1 MAESPHNEALR
12 VYVARRARN
21 QLPGAPLQDF
31 DQLLVQLLPIIY
43 QIRRTPSP
51 VLLGEALQTENE
63 ELYNDVR
70 LRLQSLHPHGGA
82 YDVSWPIRQVL
93 DDVARFI
100 RAYNRLPRHEQQ
112 VIDAF
117 LQDIHD
123 DDMSRMENSN
133 EDGHTY
139 FLFMR
144 VFEIINWNSRHI
156 RLRRVLQF
164 LRFSDVGVDRGR
176 IQGIYGIFDFPNF
189 RDVEEDSV
197 DDDDAVGEDETV
209 QEDDHEDGAVE
220 DDETISVDEDGAVEE
235 DETVQVD
242 DEDGAVEE
250 DDDLFIAIGEGNEDE
265 GGRVDVPAI
274 DDVNVHFD
282 LLDLDHVGVEGV
294 APNHALVGF
303 EAVFHGD
310 DMIGEYILKPW
321 R

>member
-1 MAESPHNEALR
+1 
-12 VYVARRARN
+12 
-21 QLPGAPLQDF
+21 
-31 DQLLVQLLPIIY
+31 
-43 QIRRTPSP
+43 
-51 VLLGEALQTENE
+51 
-63 ELYNDVR
+63 
-70 LRLQSLHPHGGA
+70 LRL
-82 YDVSWPIRQVL
+82 IRELL

-117 LQDIHD
+117 LHNIRD
-123 DDMSRMENSN
+123 DDMSRMENRN

-139 FLFMR
+139 FMR

-189 RDVEEDSV
+189 RDVEEDAV

-209 QEDDHEDGAVE
+209 QEDDHEVGAVE
-220 DDETISVDEDGAVEE
+220 DDETISVDEDGAVEEDETVQVDDEDGAVEE

-282 LLDLDHVGVEGV
+282 LLDLDPVDVEGV